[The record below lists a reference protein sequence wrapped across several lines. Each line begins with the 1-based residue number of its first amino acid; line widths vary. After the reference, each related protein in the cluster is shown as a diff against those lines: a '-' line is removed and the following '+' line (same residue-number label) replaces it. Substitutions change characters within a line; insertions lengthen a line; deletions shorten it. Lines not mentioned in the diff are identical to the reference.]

1 MNFLQEKLT
10 RKEWESIEMPISLEE
25 ANIIRFINL
34 CYETKEF
41 HKVENV
47 IFSLSKFLKLS
58 DDKHEY
64 LYQTFF
70 EKEILELQKLLGSKK
85 ELSTLYKEKKKA
97 TIKTKDFIR
106 INSVSDKHSLSV
118 VYEFLL
124 LKYMKEVLTTEAGP
138 AYTSLYALNKLLCL
152 DIDFTNP
159 FLKATINEMYQSILQ
174 EKKVSDF
181 VWFAKSVIETNSI
194 LMLSEP
200 RRLYQ
205 HQKDLF
211 EAFQNPYF
219 QQKQAI
225 FLKEE
230 QEEEDFKGRELYH
243 PPFQPKL
250 CFYVAPT
257 GTGKTL
263 SPLALCG
270 QYRVIF
276 VCAARHVGLEL
287 ARCAISLNKKV
298 AFAFGCE
305 DTSDI
310 RLHNSSAVIFE
321 KDYRSGA
328 IRKIDHSVGTKVEIM
343 ISDLS
348 SYLCAM
354 WYMKTFNHVE
364 NILTFWDEPTI
375 SLDVASHPLH
385 DVIHRNWNQNTIPN
399 IVLSSATLPPLSKLE
414 PFQDHLRRKFENI
427 DIFSIQSVDFKKTIR
442 LLNTKGFIEMPHFI
456 CQSYEEVVN
465 VVRHLFEKKSLLR
478 YLDLESILSF
488 LRMVEKCKFVPESL
502 FVENVFLD
510 LAMVQTETIK
520 LHYLD
525 VLLNIKSGC
534 WGSLFLQL
542 QSERVKLFEDEEDKK
557 EDNDTWGVYLSTK
570 DANTLTDGPTL
581 FLSNNTDKVGKFLI
595 QQARIPKQVL
605 ETISRNIEENNRT
618 FSKLEM
624 CEKTL
629 QTTRDNGRDG
639 VKKGDGI
646 KKKDSQDEKETTLKG
661 YQVKAQRDY
670 ENLKLNIK
678 KVELAEMYTPNKPMH
693 LELWKSKK
701 TTITNSFCGDIEPT
715 VLEEIMLLR
724 NVSDDCKLLLLMGI
738 GVFSEKVGNDY
749 LEIVKSLVSKQK
761 LYLVIANSDYI
772 YGTNYQFTHAYLSKD
787 LSLTQEKL
795 IQCIGRV
802 GRSNIQ
808 HCYTIR
814 FRDNSYSRLL
824 FFAQEDNVL
833 EIENINRI
841 FS

>member
-1 MNFLQEKLT
+1 MNFLQDKLT

-34 CYETKEF
+34 CYETNDF
-41 HKVENV
+41 QRVENV

-70 EKEILELQKLLGSKK
+70 EKEILELQKLFGTKK

-138 AYTSLYALNKLLCL
+138 ALSSLYALSKLLCL

-181 VWFAKSVIETNSI
+181 VWFAKSVIEKNSI

-211 EAFQNPYF
+211 KAFQNPHF

-225 FLKEE
+225 FLQEDT
-230 QEEEDFKGRELYH
+230 EEEKELKH
-243 PPFQPKL
+243 SPFQPKL

-399 IVLSSATLPPLSKLE
+399 IVLSSATLPPLNKLE
-414 PFQDHLRRKFENI
+414 PFQHHLRRKFENI
-427 DIFSIQSVDFKKTIR
+427 DIFAIQSVDFKKTIR
-442 LLNTKGFIEMPHFI
+442 LLNTRGFIEMPHFI
-456 CQSYEEVVN
+456 CQSYEEVVD
-465 VVRHLFEKKSLLR
+465 VVRHLSEKKSLLR

-488 LRMVEKCKFVPESL
+488 LRMVEKWKFIPESL
-502 FVENVFLD
+502 YIQNVFLD
-510 LAMVQTETIK
+510 LAMVQTERIK
-520 LHYLD
+520 LHYLE

-534 WGSLFLQL
+534 WGSLFLHL
-542 QSERVKLFEDEEDKK
+542 QSERVKLFEDDHNV
-557 EDNDTWGVYLSTK
+557 DDDSWGVYLSTK
-570 DANTLTDGPTL
+570 DAYTLTDGPTL

-618 FSKLEM
+618 FSKLET
-624 CEKTL
+624 CEKTFQL
-629 QTTRDNGRDG
+629 TRDNGRDG
-639 VKKGDGI
+639 GKKGDGI
-646 KKKDSQDEKETTLKG
+646 KKKDLKDEKETTLKG
-661 YQVKAQRDY
+661 YQVKALKDY
-670 ENLKLNIK
+670 EILKSSIR

-693 LELWKSKK
+693 LELWNNKALK
-701 TTITNSFCGDIEPT
+701 TKATITNSFCGDIET
-715 VLEEIMLLR
+715 IVLEEIMSLR

-738 GVFSEKVGNDY
+738 GVFSEKVENDY

-824 FFAQEDNVL
+824 FLAQEDNVL

>member
-1 MNFLQEKLT
+1 
-10 RKEWESIEMPISLEE
+10 
-25 ANIIRFINL
+25 
-34 CYETKEF
+34 
-41 HKVENV
+41 
-47 IFSLSKFLKLS
+47 
-58 DDKHEY
+58 
-64 LYQTFF
+64 
-70 EKEILELQKLLGSKK
+70 
-85 ELSTLYKEKKKA
+85 
-97 TIKTKDFIR
+97 
-106 INSVSDKHSLSV
+106 
-118 VYEFLL
+118 
-124 LKYMKEVLTTEAGP
+124 
-138 AYTSLYALNKLLCL
+138 
-152 DIDFTNP
+152 
-159 FLKATINEMYQSILQ
+159 
-174 EKKVSDF
+174 
-181 VWFAKSVIETNSI
+181 
-194 LMLSEP
+194 
-200 RRLYQ
+200 
-205 HQKDLF
+205 
-211 EAFQNPYF
+211 
-219 QQKQAI
+219 
-225 FLKEE
+225 
-230 QEEEDFKGRELYH
+230 
-243 PPFQPKL
+243 
-250 CFYVAPT
+250 
-257 GTGKTL
+257 
-263 SPLALCG
+263 
-270 QYRVIF
+270 
-276 VCAARHVGLEL
+276 
-287 ARCAISLNKKV
+287 
-298 AFAFGCE
+298 
-305 DTSDI
+305 
-310 RLHNSSAVIFE
+310 
-321 KDYRSGA
+321 
-328 IRKIDHSVGTKVEIM
+328 
-343 ISDLS
+343 
-348 SYLCAM
+348 
-354 WYMKTFNHVE
+354 
-364 NILTFWDEPTI
+364 
-375 SLDVASHPLH
+375 
-385 DVIHRNWNQNTIPN
+385 
-399 IVLSSATLPPLSKLE
+399 
-414 PFQDHLRRKFENI
+414 
-427 DIFSIQSVDFKKTIR
+427 
-442 LLNTKGFIEMPHFI
+442 MPHFI

-520 LHYLD
+520 LHYLE

-670 ENLKLNIK
+670 EILKLNIR

-701 TTITNSFCGDIEPT
+701 TTITNSYCGDIEPT

>member
-1 MNFLQEKLT
+1 MNFLQNKLT

-34 CYETKEF
+34 CYETKDF
-41 HKVENV
+41 SKSENV

-70 EKEILELQKLLGSKK
+70 EKEIQDLQKLFSMK

-106 INSVSDKHSLSV
+106 INSVTDKHSLSV

-124 LKYMKEVLTTEAGP
+124 IKYMKEVLTSSDTAL
-138 AYTSLYALNKLLCL
+138 THSSLYALSKLLCL
-152 DIDFTNP
+152 EIDFTNP

-181 VWFAKSVIETNSI
+181 VWFAKNVIEKNSI

-211 EAFQNPYF
+211 QAFQNPYF
-219 QQKQAI
+219 EQKQAI
-225 FLKEE
+225 FL
-230 QEEEDFKGRELYH
+230 QEDDKIELYH

-263 SPLALCG
+263 SPLALCN

-321 KDYRSGA
+321 TDYRSGA

-343 ISDLS
+343 ISDLG

-364 NILTFWDEPTI
+364 NILVFWDEPTI
-375 SLDVASHPLH
+375 SLDVTSHPFH
-385 DVIHRNWNQNTIPN
+385 DIIHRNWNQNSIPN
-399 IVLSSATLPPLSKLE
+399 IVLSSATLPPLSQLE
-414 PFQDHLRRKFENI
+414 PFQHHLRRKFENI
-427 DIFSIQSVDFKKTIR
+427 DIFAVHSADFKKTIR
-442 LLNTKGFIEMPHFI
+442 VLNTRGFIEMPHFI
-456 CQSYEEVVN
+456 CQTFEEVVN
-465 VVRHLFEKKSLLR
+465 VVNHLSSKKSLLR
-478 YLDLESILSF
+478 YLDLQCILSF
-488 LRMVEKCKFVPESL
+488 LHTVEKLKYVPQS
-502 FVENVFLD
+502 FYVENIFLD
-510 LAMVQTETIK
+510 ISMVQTETIK
-520 LHYLD
+520 LHYLE

-534 WGSLFLQL
+534 WGSLFLHL
-542 QSERVKLFEDEEDKK
+542 QSEREQMFQEKVDD
-557 EDNDTWGVYLSTK
+557 DTWGVYLSTK
-570 DANTLTDGPTL
+570 DASTLTDGPTL
-581 FLSNNTDKVGKFLI
+581 FLSHNTDKIGKFLI
-595 QQARIPKQVL
+595 QQSKIPKQVL
-605 ETISRNIEENNRT
+605 DTISKNIEENNRI
-618 FSKLEM
+618 FVKLEM
-624 CEKTL
+624 CEKAL
-629 QTTRDNGRDG
+629 QKTRDNGRDG

-646 KKKDSQDEKETTLKG
+646 KKKDGDEKEATLKG

-670 ENLKLNIK
+670 ELLKSNIK

-693 LELWKSKK
+693 LELWKP
-701 TTITNSFCGDIEPT
+701 TNTVSSCFCGDIEPI
-715 VLEEIMLLR
+715 VLEEIMALQ

-749 LEIVKSLVSKQK
+749 LEIVKTLVSKQK

-787 LSLTQEKL
+787 LCLTQEKL

-802 GRSNIQ
+802 GRNNIQ
-808 HCYTIR
+808 HCYTVR
-814 FRDNSYSRLL
+814 FRDNAYSRLL
-824 FFAQEDNVL
+824 FFSQEENVL